1 MRDVKIALILALAL
15 VAIALAIVLSGSPPA
30 VTRAKAPMVDAELV
44 GGLASGSE
52 ICQGGEVLPR
62 ATSAIRVWLDAVIGP
77 PLTLTARSGSR
88 VLTSGR
94 RGAGWSTASVTI
106 PVRPVARTSSD
117 VTVCV
122 GAGREREPVRVR
134 GIAGPPGNAAYYA
147 DREPLEGRVMIEYLR
162 PGGRS
167 WWSLARS
174 VARRMGLGHALG
186 GARVALLALAIV
198 GAMLAASSW
207 LILRELT

>member
-1 MRDVKIALILALAL
+1 MRDVKIALVLALAL

-30 VTRAKAPMVDAELV
+30 VTRAKAPIADAQRL
-44 GGLASGSE
+44 GALASGGE
-52 ICQGGEVLPR
+52 VCQGGEVVPR
-62 ATSAIRVWLDAVIGP
+62 GTTAMRVWLEAVIGP

-106 PVRPVARTSSD
+106 PVRPVSRTSSD

-122 GAGREREPVRVR
+122 RVGQTREPVHL
-134 GIAGPPGNAAYYA
+134 AGVETPARSASYNASH
-147 DREPLEGRVMIEYLR
+147 EPRAGRVMVEYLR
-162 PGGRS
+162 PGRSS

-174 VARRMGLGHALG
+174 VSRRMGLGHALSG
-186 GARVALLALAIV
+186 IWVALLALSMV
-198 GAMLAASSW
+198 VAMATAMGRLM
-207 LILRELT
+207 LREMR